1 MRWQVLVIPSSAV
14 DLAHKGGEDAE
25 ALHMLHSV
33 AASWGLGGFSLKVHR
48 GTAGGGDSAGRVYR
62 WDRGHSAGGKTV
74 AVCD

>member
-33 AASWGLGGFSLKVHR
+33 ADTWGLGGFSLKVHR
-48 GTAGGGDSAGRVYR
+48 GTLLGEDSAGR
-62 WDRGHSAGGKTV
+62 GIAGREGTLLGGRTG